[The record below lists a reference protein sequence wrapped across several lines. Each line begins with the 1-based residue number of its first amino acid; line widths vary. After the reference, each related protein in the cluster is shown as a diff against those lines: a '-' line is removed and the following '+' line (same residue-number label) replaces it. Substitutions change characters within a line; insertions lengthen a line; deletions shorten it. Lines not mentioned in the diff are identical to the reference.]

1 MLTHIRELTPTV
13 RDQGTSFE
21 RLMIQYFS
29 TEAFYRSFYDE
40 VLPYADWVTRYGA
53 QAGIERR
60 TDTGIDLVAITKD
73 GRFHA
78 IQCKNYAPDYC
89 VKKSDIDSF
98 FTASGKTCFSNRI
111 IVATTDNWSDNA
123 LDSLEN
129 QHPPVSRIGLHNLN
143 NSVIDWSLYH
153 EDTKPVLK
161 PKKQLRDH
169 QEIALK
175 RVVEGFKEA
184 DRGKMIM
191 ACGTGKTF
199 TSLKIAE
206 KMAGAGK
213 RVLFLVPSLA
223 LLSQALTEWTQESAI
238 PLKSFAVCSDSDVGK
253 TRKREDDRII
263 TGISELQYPATTDA
277 ASLRKQMVAYHSV
290 DAMTVV
296 FSTYHSLGVIHEAQQ
311 LTEQQLPAFDLIIC
325 DEAHRTTGA
334 TFDGEE
340 ESPFVRIHDNHYIQ
354 GNKRLYMTAT
364 PRIYGDAAKQ
374 TENVTLCSMD
384 DEVLYGKELYAIT
397 FSEAVSRKLLVD
409 YKVIVLAI
417 EESHINRRLQDMLSD
432 QGNSLKV
439 DDAAKIVGCWKAL
452 SKQGLFTGNE
462 QLAEPMKRA
471 VAFCQVI
478 EPRYKG
484 NKHKVSSKLISEMF
498 GAVVSQYQEAEKKV
512 LLAQDPDAELDLA
525 LSMKCEAEHVDG
537 SMNASEKGSRL
548 EWLKAETDDNTCRIL
563 SNVRCL
569 SEGVDVPSLD
579 AVLFLTPRSSQVDV
593 VQSVG
598 RVMRL
603 APGKQLGYVILP
615 VVIPAG
621 VEPKEALDNNETYR
635 VVWHVLNALRA
646 HDDRFDAMINKL
658 EFNGSMPSKM
668 EVIAVADSVKPR
680 ARKQTPKQRA
690 ARKAR
695 NNSTIGSPVATT
707 PTQEV
712 IGIEIGEIERAL
724 YAKIVKKCGNR
735 HHWEDWANDIAKIAN
750 THIDRIKAIL
760 EDTSH
765 TTEIA
770 TFQAFA
776 KELRDDLNNSISDD
790 EIIEM
795 LAQHLITKP
804 VFDALFEQYR
814 FAEHNPM
821 SQAMQQV
828 LDQLQEH
835 HLEKERNTLEDFYA
849 SVKMRA
855 NGINSAEGKQ
865 RIVVELYDKFFRY
878 AFPRMTDRLGIVYT
892 PVEVVD
898 FILHSVEHV
907 LKTEFNSS
915 MADEN
920 VHILDPFT
928 GTGTF
933 ITRLLQSGIIPADKL
948 PYKYQHE
955 IHANEIVLL
964 AYYIAAINIE
974 ATYHGILTGNIP
986 GEQEDDAYVAKP
998 AIEYQSF
1005 KGICLTDTFQM
1016 AEKEDLSNKD
1026 KLLEKN
1032 SHRRKHQQKL
1042 NIRVILGNPPYSA
1055 GQKSAND
1062 NNANVDYPKLDERIR
1077 TTYAERSTA
1086 TNKNAL
1092 YDSYIRAIRWSSD
1105 RIKDRGLIGFVTN
1118 AGFLEANSADGLRQ
1132 CLAEEFSN
1140 LYIFHLRGNGRTSGE
1155 RCRKEGH
1162 PLFAAHGGKGGSLT
1176 PIAIS
1181 ILVKNSESKKQG
1193 RIYFCDIGDYLTRE
1207 QKLKTIA
1214 DFGSIEGITKQKGWQ
1229 EIDPDQFGDWL
1240 NQRDPNFGAYISLG
1254 DKKDKTAEVI
1264 FENYSRGVMTSK
1276 DSWMY
1281 NSSLPMLKR
1290 ILNNFVSTYNDE
1302 LSKYQNYLKE
1312 HNRSWNKNDIYLL
1325 NNDPRKISWDGELQ
1339 VKCLRGV
1346 EAKLS
1351 DSNFRIALCRP
1362 FYKNHYNSD
1371 SLINLRLYQ
1380 MPRIFPTKDSENLV
1394 ISVTGRG
1401 ATKEFSVLITNVIPD
1416 LEMISK
1422 GQCFPLY
1429 LYEKTTSDASP
1440 FNEEG
1445 EPQYHR
1451 RDAITNDALEHFQA
1465 AYPQVK
1471 ISKEA
1476 IFYYIYGLL
1485 HSEDY
1490 RERYADNLSK
1500 QLPHIP
1506 RVKTATDFK
1515 AFSQAGRDLAHL
1527 HLNYETIPMHTGV
1540 RLAGSLKYL
1549 KVTEQKVLGGEDK
1562 DFYVTKMKFGKKRD
1576 PETGKS
1582 IDDKTTVIYN
1592 TNIVIENIPEEAYDY
1607 VVNGKPAL
1615 EWVMERQ
1622 CVKTDKAS
1630 GITNDANDWAIETMD
1645 NARYPLELFLRVI
1658 TVSLKSQA
1666 IVNELPKLTTQA
1678 VALDQSSLLQEKR
1691 FATGY

>member
-1 MLTHIRELTPTV
+1 MATSLQVLLDQFREQALAV

-21 RLMIQYFS
+21 KLMIQYFS

-89 VKKSDIDSF
+89 IVMSDISNF
-98 FTASGKTCFSNRI
+98 FAASGRACFSNRI
-111 IVATTDNWSDNA
+111 IVATTDNWSQNA
-123 LDSLEN
+123 LDVLEN
-129 QHPPVSRIGLHNLN
+129 QHPPVFRIGLHNLS
-143 NSVIDWSLYH
+143 NSAIDWSLYH
-153 EDTKPVLK
+153 EKSWYLVVK

-169 QEIALK
+169 QGIALK

-223 LLSQALTEWTQESAI
+223 LLSQALTEWTQESTI
-238 PLKSFAVCSDSDVGK
+238 PLKSFSVCSDSDVGK
-253 TRKREDDRII
+253 TGTDDRIV

-277 ASLRKQMVAYHSV
+277 ESLRIQIAKLHS
-290 DAMTVV
+290 DEAMTVV
-296 FSTYHSLGVIHEAQQ
+296 FSTYHSIGVIHEAQRA
-311 LTEQQLPAFDLIIC
+311 EGHPLPAFDLIIC

-334 TFDGEE
+334 TFDREK
-340 ESPFVRIHDNHYIQ
+340 ESSFVRIHDNRYIQ

-364 PRIYGDAAKQ
+364 PRIYGEDARKV
-374 TENVTLCSMD
+374 ENVTLCSMD
-384 DEVLYGKELYAIT
+384 DEALYGKELYTIT

-478 EPRYKG
+478 EPNYKG

-512 LLAQDPDAELDLA
+512 LLAQDPDAELDSA

-548 EWLKAETDDNTCRIL
+548 EWLKADTEENTCRIL

-569 SEGVDVPSLD
+569 SEGVDVPALD

-603 APGKQLGYVILP
+603 SPGKQQGYVILP

-668 EVIAVADSVKPR
+668 EVIAIADSVKPK

-695 NNSTIGSPVATT
+695 NGTTIGSSGTTT

-724 YAKIVKKCGNR
+724 CAKIVKKCGNR

-760 EDTSH
+760 EDEANTA
-765 TTEIA
+765 EIA
-770 TFQAFA
+770 AFQAFA

-835 HLEKERNTLEDFYA
+835 HLDKERNTLEDFYA

-855 NGINSAEGKQ
+855 RDVNSAEGKQ
-865 RIVVELYDKFFRY
+865 RIVVELYDKFFRN
-878 AFPRMTDRLGIVYT
+878 AFPRMTERLGIVYT

-933 ITRLLQSGIIPADKL
+933 ITRLLQSGIIPEEKL

-974 ATYHGILTGNIP
+974 ATYHGILTGNIH
-986 GEQEDDAYVAKP
+986 GEQDDDASVAKP
-998 AIEYQSF
+998 VVEYQSF

-1016 AEKEDLSNKD
+1016 AEKEDRLD

-1042 NIRVILGNPPYSA
+1042 NIRVIVGNPPYSA
-1055 GQKSAND
+1055 GQRAAND
-1062 NNANVDYPKLDERIR
+1062 NNANVAYPKLDDHI
-1077 TTYAERSTA
+1077 RSTYIVRSAA
-1086 TNKNAL
+1086 TLKNAL

-1105 RIKDRGLIGFVTN
+1105 RIGNCGVIGFVTN
-1118 AGFLEANSADGLRQ
+1118 AGFIEANAADGLRQ

-1140 LYIFHLRGNGRTSGE
+1140 LYIFHLRGNQRTSGE
-1155 RCRKEGH
+1155 RSRKEG
-1162 PLFAAHGGKGGSLT
+1162 GKIFGSGSRA

-1181 ILVKNSESKKQG
+1181 ILVKNSESKEQG
-1193 RIYFCDIGDYLTRE
+1193 RIYFYDIGDYLTRE

-1214 DFGSIEGITKQKGWQ
+1214 DFGSIEGITKRKGWQ
-1229 EIDPDQFGDWL
+1229 EIEPDQFGDWL
-1240 NQRDPNFGAYISLG
+1240 NQRDPNFDTYISLG
-1254 DKKDKTAEVI
+1254 NKKDKTAQVI
-1264 FENYSRGVMTSK
+1264 FENYSNGVKTNR
-1276 DSWMY
+1276 DAWVY
-1281 NSSLPMLKR
+1281 NASLDGVKNTTEAMVAYFNKSVEAYKNLCQSVVKENWP
-1290 ILNNFVSTYNDE
+1290 NVDNFLDFST
-1302 LSKYQNYLKE
+1302 KT
-1312 HNRSWNKNDIYLL
+1312 
-1325 NNDPRKISWDGELQ
+1325 ISWTLELKQ
-1339 VKCLRGV
+1339 DLARH
-1346 EAKLS
+1346 
-1351 DSNFRIALCRP
+1351 NFRTYSSEGLRQALYRP
-1362 FYKNHYNSD
+1362 FTKSWIFFDKYFNNSV
-1371 SLINLRLYQ
+1371 YQ
-1380 MPRIFPTKDSENLV
+1380 IPRIFPTKDSDNLV
-1394 ISVTGRG
+1394 ICLTLAG
-1401 ATKEFSVLITNVIPD
+1401 TKGFSILISNIIPD
-1416 LEMISK
+1416 LHLV
-1422 GQCFPLY
+1422 GDAQCFPLY

-1440 FNEEG
+1440 FNEES
-1445 EPQYHR
+1445 EPQYQR

-1465 AYPQVK
+1465 AYPQIR

-1500 QLPHIP
+1500 QLPRIP
-1506 RVKTATDFK
+1506 RVKSATDFK
-1515 AFSQAGRDLAHL
+1515 AFSQAGRDLADL
-1527 HLNYETIPMHTGV
+1527 HLNYETIPMHTSV

-1562 DFYVTKMKFGKKRD
+1562 DFYVTKMKFGRKRD

-1592 TNIVIENIPEEAYDY
+1592 TNIVIKNIPEEAYDY
-1607 VVNGKPAL
+1607 EVNGKPAL

-1622 CVKTDKAS
+1622 CVQTDKAS

-1658 TVSLKSQA
+1658 TVSLKSQV
-1666 IVNELPKLTTQA
+1666 IVNGLPKLTTQA
-1678 VALDQSSLLQEKR
+1678 VALNQSSLLQENR
-1691 FATGY
+1691 FATGL

>member
-1 MLTHIRELTPTV
+1 MTTPLQAVLAHIREVTPTV

-21 RLMIQYFS
+21 KLMIQYFQ
-29 TEAFYRSFYDE
+29 TEAFYKSLYIE
-40 VLPYADWVTRYGA
+40 VLFYADWVTRYGA
-53 QAGIERR
+53 QASIERR

-89 VKKSDIDSF
+89 IKKSDIDSF
-98 FTASGKTCFSNRI
+98 FTASGKTCFSGRV
-111 IVATTDNWSDNA
+111 IVTTTDNWSSNA
-123 LDSLEN
+123 QDSLEFQN
-129 QHPPVSRIGLHNLN
+129 PPVFVINRQNLE
-143 NSVIDWSLYH
+143 NSAIDWSRYH
-153 EDTKPVLK
+153 EKSGYLVVK
-161 PKKQLRDH
+161 SKKQLRDH

-253 TRKREDDRII
+253 TGTDDRIV

-277 ASLRKQMVAYHSV
+277 ESLRKQIAKLHSD

-296 FSTYHSLGVIHEAQQ
+296 FSTYHSIGVIHEAQQ
-311 LTEQQLPAFDLIIC
+311 AEGHPLPAFDLIIC

-340 ESPFVRIHDNHYIQ
+340 ESSFVRIHDNRYIQ

-364 PRIYGDAAKQ
+364 PRIYGEDARKV
-374 TENVTLCSMD
+374 ENVTLCSMD
-384 DEVLYGKELYAIT
+384 DEALYGKELYTIT

-478 EPRYKG
+478 EPEYKG
-484 NKHKVSSKLISEMF
+484 NRHKVSSKLISEMF
-498 GAVVSQYQEAEKKV
+498 GAVVSQYQEAEKRV
-512 LLAQDPDAELDLA
+512 LPAQDPDAELDPA

-548 EWLKAETDDNTCRIL
+548 EWLKADTEENTCRIL

-569 SEGVDVPSLD
+569 SEGVDVPALD

-603 APGKQLGYVILP
+603 SPGKQQGYVILP

-668 EVIAVADSVKPR
+668 EVIAIADSVKPK

-690 ARKAR
+690 AGKAR
-695 NNSTIGSPVATT
+695 NGSAIGSPGTT
-707 PTQEV
+707 IPTQEV

-724 YAKIVKKCGNR
+724 CAKIVKKCGNR

-760 EDTSH
+760 EDEANTA
-765 TTEIA
+765 EIA
-770 TFQAFA
+770 AFQSFA

-835 HLEKERNTLEDFYA
+835 HLDKERNTLEDFYA

-855 NGINSAEGKQ
+855 NDINSAEGKQ
-865 RIVVELYDKFFRY
+865 RIVVELYDKFFRN
-878 AFPRMTDRLGIVYT
+878 AFPRMTERLGIVYT

-933 ITRLLQSGIIPADKL
+933 ITRLLQSGIIPEEKL

-974 ATYHGILTGNIP
+974 ATYHGILTGNIH
-986 GEQEDDAYVAKP
+986 GEQDDDASVAKP

-1016 AEKEDLSNKD
+1016 AEKEDRLD

-1042 NIRVILGNPPYSA
+1042 NIRVIVGNPPYSA
-1055 GQKSAND
+1055 GQKAAND
-1062 NNANVDYPKLDERIR
+1062 NNANVAYPKLDDHI
-1077 TTYAERSTA
+1077 RSTYIVRSAA
-1086 TNKNAL
+1086 TLKNAL
-1092 YDSYIRAIRWSSD
+1092 YDSYIRAIRWSSN
-1105 RIKDRGLIGFVTN
+1105 RIGNCGVIGFVTN
-1118 AGFLEANSADGLRQ
+1118 AGFIEANAADGLRQ

-1140 LYIFHLRGNGRTSGE
+1140 LYIFHLRGNARTSGE
-1155 RCRKEGH
+1155 RRRKEKDNVFGQ
-1162 PLFAAHGGKGGSLT
+1162 GTRT

-1193 RIYFCDIGDYLTRE
+1193 RIYFYDIGDYLTRE
-1207 QKLKTIA
+1207 QKLKTIV

-1229 EIDPDQFGDWL
+1229 EIEPDQFGDWL
-1240 NQRDPNFGAYISLG
+1240 NQRDPNFDTYISLG
-1254 DKKDKTAEVI
+1254 NKKDKTAQVI
-1264 FENYSRGVMTSK
+1264 FENYSNGVKTNR
-1276 DSWMY
+1276 DAWVY
-1281 NSSLPMLKR
+1281 NASLGDLSNTTEGMVAYYNKSVEAYKNLCQSVVKENW
-1290 ILNNFVSTYNDE
+1290 LNVDNFLDFST
-1302 LSKYQNYLKE
+1302 KT
-1312 HNRSWNKNDIYLL
+1312 
-1325 NNDPRKISWDGELQ
+1325 ISWTLELKQ
-1339 VKCLRGV
+1339 DLARH
-1346 EAKLS
+1346 
-1351 DSNFRIALCRP
+1351 NFRTYSSEGLRQALYRP
-1362 FYKNHYNSD
+1362 FTKSWIFFDKYFNNSV
-1371 SLINLRLYQ
+1371 YQ
-1380 MPRIFPTKDSENLV
+1380 IPRIFPTKDSENLV

-1401 ATKEFSVLITNVIPD
+1401 STKEFSSLITNIIPD

-1445 EPQYHR
+1445 EPQYQQ

-1465 AYPQVK
+1465 AYPQIK

-1490 RERYADNLSK
+1490 RERHADNLSK
-1500 QLPHIP
+1500 QLPRIP
-1506 RVKTATDFK
+1506 RVKTAADFK
-1515 AFSQAGRDLAHL
+1515 AFSQAGRDLADL

-1540 RLAGSLKYL
+1540 RLVGSLKYL
-1549 KVTEQKVLGGEDK
+1549 RVTEQKILGGEDK

-1607 VVNGKPAL
+1607 EVNGKPAL

-1622 CVKTDKAS
+1622 CVQTDKAS

-1645 NARYPLELFLRVI
+1645 NSRYPLELFLRVI
-1658 TVSLKSQA
+1658 TVSLKSQV
-1666 IVNELPKLTTQA
+1666 IVNGLPKLTTQA
-1678 VALDQSSLLQEKR
+1678 VALNQSSLLQENR
-1691 FATGY
+1691 FATGL